1 MRIAGHIR
9 EWVFDLDNTLY
20 SPSCRLFDQ
29 VDRRMGQFIAE
40 LLGVDLMEAR
50 RIQKDYFLRYG
61 TTLRGLMIHHGVD
74 PEAFLSFVHDIDV
87 SVIPPAPALASAM
100 AALPGRCLVYTNGPR
115 AHAERVLA
123 RLGLT
128 EVVREIF
135 DIVAAGFVP
144 KPGEEN
150 FARFLA
156 HSRIRPERAVL
167 IEDMA
172 RNLVP
177 AARAGMTTVW
187 LRTGYEW
194 GAVDHDPAAV
204 HHEID
209 DLAAWL
215 ALQTSAGGTGCLTAG
230 DN

>member
-20 SPSCRLFDQ
+20 PPSCRLFDQ
-29 VDRRMGQFIAE
+29 VDRRMGRFIAE
-40 LLGVDLMEAR
+40 HLGVDPTEAR
-50 RIQKDYFLRYG
+50 CIQKDYFLRYG
-61 TTLRGLMIHHGVD
+61 TTLRGLMIHHDVD
-74 PEAFLSFVHDIDV
+74 PEAFLSFVHDIDL
-87 SVIPPAPALASAM
+87 SVIPPAPALARAM
-100 AALPGRCLVYTNGPR
+100 AALPGRRLVYTNGPR
-115 AHAERVLA
+115 GHAERVLA
-123 RLGLT
+123 RLGLR
-128 EVVREIF
+128 EVVDGIF
-135 DIVAAGFVP
+135 DITAAGFVP
-144 KPGEEN
+144 KPREEN
-150 FARFLA
+150 FQRFLS
-156 HSRIRPERAVL
+156 HSRITPARAVL
-167 IEDMA
+167 VEDMA

-215 ALQTSAGGTGCLTAG
+215 ALQASGEGESRSNG
-230 DN
+230 

>member
-1 MRIAGHIR
+1 MHIAGHIR

-20 SPSCRLFDQ
+20 PPSCRLFDQ

-40 LLGVDLMEAR
+40 LLGVDLQEAR
-50 RIQKDYFLRYG
+50 RVQKDYFLRYG

-74 PEAFLSFVHDIDV
+74 PEAFLAFVHDIDV
-87 SVIPPAPALASAM
+87 SVIPPAPALATAM

-128 EVVREIF
+128 EVVAEIF
-135 DIVAAGFVP
+135 DIAAADFVP
-144 KPGEEN
+144 KPRMEN
-150 FARFLA
+150 FTRFLA
-156 HSRIRPERAVL
+156 HSRIAPERAVL
-167 IEDMA
+167 VEDMA

-187 LRTGYEW
+187 LKTGYEW

-204 HHEID
+204 HYEID
-209 DLAAWL
+209 DLTSWL
-215 ALQTSAGGTGCLTAG
+215 RLQTGKTGLTRSPA
-230 DN
+230 